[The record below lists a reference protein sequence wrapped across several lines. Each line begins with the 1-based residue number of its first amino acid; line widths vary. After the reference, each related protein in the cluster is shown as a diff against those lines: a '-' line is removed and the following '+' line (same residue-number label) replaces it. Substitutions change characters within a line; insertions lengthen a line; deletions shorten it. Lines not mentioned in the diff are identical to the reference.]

1 MSLVGNGNVGIGTTT
16 PSSPLHIDKTVDLGT
31 LMTLNNTGMNG
42 ANVLKITSSS
52 VGTTDIVDIQNGAF
66 VVEGNGNIGIGTT
79 NPARAKLDIQGQSG
93 SVSISYGYLNGS
105 GGTGTS
111 SATSAY
117 SLYATNRIA
126 AQEFRA
132 HSDIRIKDIKGIS
145 HADKDLNTL
154 MQIEITDYTLRDTVD
169 KGTSPQ
175 KKVIAQQ
182 VAEVYPQAVTTD
194 LTEVVPDIYQ
204 RAEVQDGWIMLP
216 TDLKAGERVKVITEN
231 GSDIYEISAIEND
244 RFQVTASNMEDQTV
258 FVYGRE
264 VNDFHTVDYEALS
277 MLNVSATQE
286 QQRVIEKQQAEID
299 SQKSEIR
306 TLREKVSNFETRF
319 QALEALLQQEN
330 PSLQK

>member
-1 MSLVGNGNVGIGTTT
+1 
-16 PSSPLHIDKTVDLGT
+16 
-31 LMTLNNTGMNG
+31 MTLNNSGTNG

-79 NPARAKLDIQGQSG
+79 SPTSAKLVVSGQSG
-93 SVSISYGYLNGS
+93 SANISYGYLNSG

-111 SATSAY
+111 SGTSAY
-117 SLYATNRIA
+117 SIYATNRIA

-145 HADKDLNTL
+145 HGDKDLNTL

-169 KGTSPQ
+169 KGTTPQ

-182 VAEVYPQAVTTD
+182 VAAVYPQAVTTD

-204 RAEVQDGWIMLP
+204 RAEVKEGWIMLA
-216 TDLKAGERVKVITEN
+216 TDLKMGERVKIITEEKAEVYHVVEVEQN
-231 GSDIYEISAIEND
+231 
-244 RFQVTASNMEDQTV
+244 RFKVAMESPSLLSGQV

-264 VNDFHTVDYEALS
+264 VDDFHTVDYEALS

-286 QQRVIEKQQAEID
+286 LVRQLGGQQRIIEQQQAEID
-299 SQKSEIR
+299 SQKSEIEA
-306 TLREKVSNFETRF
+306 LRAKVSNFETRF
-319 QALEALLQQEN
+319 QALEALLQQES
-330 PSLQK
+330 PFIKK